1 MRTTSRSKYNL
12 GQGVILAQEQH
23 DLSVAQLADRLGT
36 SRMQIYRYRE
46 ASDLKFSKVCLLA
59 DTFGMSLESFLELCR
74 R

>member
-1 MRTTSRSKYNL
+1 MTSRSSYDL
-12 GQGVILAQEQH
+12 GKGVILAQEQH
-23 DLSVAQLADRLGT
+23 ELSVAQLETRLGT

-46 ASDLKFSKVCLLA
+46 ARDLKFSKVCLLA